1 MNLNTS
7 FRELYFAKSNVH
19 TIIRSQAH
27 GTSLSAKALYTTM
40 PKLKIFRTSTGFHD
54 DYVAAASQKAA
65 LAAWGTDSN
74 LFAQGLAEQV
84 TDEALMADA
93 LAQPG
98 VVIKKLR
105 GTEAE
110 HFAALGPMP
119 EKAKPKPAAK
129 AERASPPPPPK
140 APKAKPAPRPSRDA
154 LDAADAALE
163 RAIARQPAAL
173 VSFDKQITMLRAE
186 KRKLEAKH
194 NRERADLEKQA
205 QQERERYDAALE
217 KWRG

>member
-1 MNLNTS
+1 
-7 FRELYFAKSNVH
+7 
-19 TIIRSQAH
+19 
-27 GTSLSAKALYTTM
+27 M
-40 PKLKIFRTSTGFHD
+40 PKLKVFRTSTGFHD
-54 DYVAAASQKAA
+54 AYVATPSQKAA

-74 LFAQGLAEQV
+74 LFSQGLAEQV

-98 VVIKKLR
+98 VVIKNSR

-129 AERASPPPPPK
+129 AERALPPPPPPK
-140 APKAKPAPRPSRDA
+140 PAKPKPAPRPSRDA
-154 LDAADAALE
+154 LDAADTALE
-163 RAIARQPAAL
+163 QAIARQQAAL

>member
-1 MNLNTS
+1 
-7 FRELYFAKSNVH
+7 
-19 TIIRSQAH
+19 
-27 GTSLSAKALYTTM
+27 M
-40 PKLKIFRTSTGFHD
+40 PKLKVFRTSTGFHD
-54 DYVAAASQKAA
+54 AYVAAPSQKAA
-65 LAAWGTDSN
+65 LAAWGTGSN

-98 VVIKKLR
+98 VVIKKSR

-119 EKAKPKPAAK
+119 EKAKAKPAAK
-129 AERASPPPPPK
+129 KERASPPPKLPK
-140 APKAKPAPRPSRDA
+140 PKPVPRPSRDA

-163 RAIARQPAAL
+163 QAIAGQKAAL
-173 VSFDKQITMLRAE
+173 AAIDKQITMLRE
-186 KRKLEAKH
+186 ERRRLEVTQ
-194 NRERADLEKQA
+194 NRERADLEEQA
-205 QQERERYDAALE
+205 RHERERYDAALD

>member
-1 MNLNTS
+1 
-7 FRELYFAKSNVH
+7 
-19 TIIRSQAH
+19 
-27 GTSLSAKALYTTM
+27 M
-40 PKLKIFRTSTGFHD
+40 PKLKVFRTSTGFHD
-54 DYVAAASQKAA
+54 AYVAAASHKAA

-74 LFAQGLAEQV
+74 LFSQGLAEQV

-119 EKAKPKPAAK
+119 EKAK
-129 AERASPPPPPK
+129 
-140 APKAKPAPRPSRDA
+140 AKPAGKKERAAPPPSPKLPKPKPVPRPSRDA

-163 RAIARQPAAL
+163 KAIAGQKEALAAIE
-173 VSFDKQITMLRAE
+173 KKITMLRE
-186 KRKLEAKH
+186 EQRRLEAEQ
-194 NRERADLEKQA
+194 NRERADLEEQA
-205 QQERERYDAALE
+205 RHERERYDAALE
-217 KWRG
+217 KWRNG